1 MTKTP
6 QQAQEIT
13 VECLNEAMTE
23 YLAKARITVLE
34 LFHAMYSRL
43 DAAFVDWK
51 VVNLLAESAESAES
65 KESAALPHPL
75 LKLGVWF
82 RSTFARTNND

>member
-6 QQAQEIT
+6 QQAQKIT

-23 YLAKARITVLE
+23 HLAEAWIT

-43 DAAFVDWK
+43 DAALVDWK
-51 VVNLLAESAESAES
+51 IVNLLAESAESA
-65 KESAALPHPL
+65 ALPHPL
-75 LKLGVWF
+75 FKTRRLVQINIHK
-82 RSTFARTNND
+82 DKQ